1 MTRVA
6 IKEGRGDCQA
16 HWEEVY
22 STKSAAE
29 VSWYQDEPRLSLA
42 LIREVAP
49 APSAR
54 IVDVGGGASV
64 LVDRLL
70 DEGYATVAVLDI
82 SERALDQ
89 AKSRLGQRGGRVQ
102 WLVGDLTTLDRL
114 PEFDVWH
121 DRAVF
126 HFLTREE
133 ARRSYVALAKR
144 TLPAGGHLIM
154 ATFAP
159 DGPEKCSGL
168 PVCRYDA
175 ESLAAALG
183 PSFRLVRSVDEV
195 HHTPWGTPQHF
206 IYALFQRR

>member
-1 MTRVA
+1 MTSVA
-6 IKEGRGDCQA
+6 TTKGRGSLQS
-16 HWEEVY
+16 HWDEVY
-22 STKSAAE
+22 SAKRATE

-70 DEGYATVAVLDI
+70 DEGYASVAVLDI
-82 SERALDQ
+82 SERALEQ
-89 AKSRLGQRGGRVQ
+89 AKMRLGPRGDRVQ

-126 HFLTREE
+126 HFLTTEE
-133 ARRSYVALAKR
+133 ARRRYVALAER
-144 TLPAGGHLIM
+144 TLPAGGHLVI
-154 ATFAP
+154 ATFAL
-159 DGPEKCSGL
+159 DGPDHCSGL

-175 ESLAAALG
+175 ASLAAALG
-183 PSFRLVRSVDEV
+183 PSFRLARSVDEI
-195 HHTPWGTPQHF
+195 HHTPWGAPQHF